1 MANRID
7 LACVNKPTNQGRI
20 GVVHEIQYPVKQ
32 KQNMLNASIEN
43 IHVGGSG
50 TQKWM

>member
-7 LACVNKPTNQGRI
+7 LAGINKPTNQGRI

-43 IHVGGSG
+43 IHVGGNG
-50 TQKWM
+50 IQKWM